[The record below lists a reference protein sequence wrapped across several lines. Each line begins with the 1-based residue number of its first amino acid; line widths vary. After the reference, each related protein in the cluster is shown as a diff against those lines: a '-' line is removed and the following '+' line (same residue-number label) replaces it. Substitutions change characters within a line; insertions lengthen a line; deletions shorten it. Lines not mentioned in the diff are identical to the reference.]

1 MTRANLVS
9 ASRFS
14 GSQCVKYVGSARC
27 ELRTLYVTT
36 RASASPDPPPIAAA
50 FAVNAEDTNPPRRVR
65 CGALASVQDVDDDD
79 TDVPRPTMRVVR
91 VDASARTAEWFAAT
105 NLHARMRGRECG

>member
-9 ASRFS
+9 ASKFS

-27 ELRTLYVTT
+27 ELSTLYVTT
-36 RASASPDPPPIAAA
+36 RASAPPIASAA
-50 FAVNAEDTNPPRRVR
+50 AAAAANAEGLLTETNPRVR
-65 CGALASVQDVDDDD
+65 WGALESVDDKDDDD
-79 TDVPRPTMRVVR
+79 ADVPRPTMRVVR

-105 NLHARMRGRECG
+105 NLHARMRGQQ